1 MSMNMETTYLGLTL
15 THPFMVG
22 ASPLADHLDTVKRLE
37 DGGAAAIVLRSLFE
51 EQITMAESARIHQMD
66 PLDQEFAKALAG
78 FPPPEKYPLSP
89 ADYLEHVRRVKG
101 AVRVPVIAS
110 LNGMTSESWA
120 RFATSIEQ
128 AGADALELNVYEMAT
143 DPDDSAL
150 AIEARISD
158 IVNELKRSIKIP
170 IAVKLGPFFTAF
182 GHVARRLDRAGAD
195 GLVIFNRFYQ
205 PDIDVQSLKAVAHIE
220 LSTSAELLLR
230 LQWLSALHGRVR
242 CSLAVTGGVATPV
255 DGIKSI
261 LAGAHAVQLVS
272 AIMRHGPPYFNVMR
286 EGLARWMESKAFASI
301 GEVRGL
307 IDGRTTNA
315 DLFERANY
323 IRTLQSWTAF

>member
-1 MSMNMETTYLGLTL
+1 MTLDTTYLGLTL
-15 THPFMVG
+15 AHPFIVG
-22 ASPLADHLDTVKRLE
+22 SSPLGDHLDTVKRLE

-66 PLDQEFAKALAG
+66 PLDPAFATMLAEF
-78 FPPPEKYPLSP
+78 PRPEKYPLSP
-89 ADYLEHVRRVKG
+89 AAYLEHVRRVKD

-110 LNGMTSESWA
+110 LNGVTSESWA

-128 AGADALELNVYEMAT
+128 AGADALELNIYEMAA
-143 DPDDSAL
+143 DPDDSAM
-150 AIEARISD
+150 AIESRIRD
-158 IVNELKRSIKIP
+158 IVRELKGSIRIP

-182 GHVARRLDRAGAD
+182 GHVARQLDRAGAD

-205 PDIDVQSLKAVAHIE
+205 PDIDVQGLTVVPNLE

-230 LQWLSALHGRVR
+230 IQWLSALHGRVR

-272 AIMRHGPPYFNVMR
+272 AILRHGPPYFTAMR
-286 EGLARWMESKAFASI
+286 EGLARWMESKAFSSI
-301 GEVRGL
+301 EEVRGR
-307 IDGRTTNA
+307 IDGRTTDAN
-315 DLFERANY
+315 LFERANY
-323 IRTLQSWTAF
+323 IRTLQSWTA

>member
-1 MSMNMETTYLGLTL
+1 MNLETRYLGLTL
-15 THPFMVG
+15 AHPFMVG
-22 ASPLADHLDTVKRLE
+22 ASPLADHLDTAKRLE

-66 PLDQEFAKALAG
+66 PFDKQFANAISG
-78 FPPPEKYPLSP
+78 FPRPETYPLAP
-89 ADYLEHVRRVKG
+89 AEYLEHLRRVKD
-101 AVRVPVIAS
+101 AVRIPVIAS
-110 LNGMTSESWA
+110 LNGMTGESWV

-128 AGADALELNVYEMAT
+128 AGADALELNIYEMAT

-150 AIEARISD
+150 AIEARIRD
-158 IVNELKRSIKIP
+158 VVVDLKRSIRMP

-182 GHVARRLDRAGAD
+182 GHVARQLDRAGAD
-195 GLVIFNRFYQ
+195 GLVLFNRFYQ
-205 PDIDVQSLKAVAHIE
+205 PDIDVLGLTAVPHLD

-230 LQWLSALHGRVR
+230 LRWLSALHGRVR

-272 AIMRHGPPYFNVMR
+272 AILRHGPPYFNAMR
-286 EGLARWMESKAFASI
+286 EGLARWMESKAFSSI
-301 GEVRGL
+301 EEVRGR
-307 IDGRTTNA
+307 IDGRTADA

-323 IRTLQSWTAF
+323 IRTLQSWTA